1 MQLSNNIEFEVGYV
15 AHGNFVMLSDDEEVQ

>member
-15 AHGNFVMLSDDEEVQ
+15 AHGNVVMLSDDEEVQ